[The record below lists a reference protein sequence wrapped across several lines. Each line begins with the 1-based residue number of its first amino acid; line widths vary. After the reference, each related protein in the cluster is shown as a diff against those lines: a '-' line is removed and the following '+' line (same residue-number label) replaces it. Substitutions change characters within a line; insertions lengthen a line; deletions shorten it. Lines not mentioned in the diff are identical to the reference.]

1 MTAVIYARYSC
12 DSQREESIEGQIR
25 DCIAY
30 AERQGIKILET
41 YIDRAL
47 SAKTDNRP
55 QFQKMIKDS
64 AQKLFDVIL
73 VWKLDRFARNRYDSA
88 HYKNILK
95 KNNVKVMSATESIS
109 QGAEGILLESL
120 LEGMAEYYS
129 AELAEKVT
137 RGLHENALKS
147 KFNGGTLTIGYKI
160 DENRR
165 YAINPETAPFVLEC
179 YKMYLEGMTIKQLVK
194 AMNEKGMRNTWG
206 TEMTITT
213 MTNLLKNR
221 RYLGEYRY
229 GDIVNKGEIPQI
241 IPDKLFNAVQKAIAK
256 NRRAPARHKATDDYL
271 LTTKLVCGNCGSAL
285 VGEIGTSQNGSK
297 YRYYRCISAKR
308 KRGCDKKKG
317 HTKDVLETLV
327 LQQIMKIIMDDE
339 TIDKIADLALE
350 QQSKENITLPALR
363 KQLSDINKSID
374 NVLNAIQNGIYTT
387 STKERLTKLEKSKE
401 EVELLIAK
409 EEIEKPF
416 LSKEEIVQWFYE
428 LRKFN
433 IDTLMARKC
442 LINAFVNSIAVYDEK
457 LQIVFNYRDGIET
470 IPYNLHTSSVL
481 KSFCPPFRVFIT
493 DSSDEHSIFIR
504 FFIVFSLCIE
514 QVLACSFLLCCE
526 IFNSHT
532 LPHIQFEVFL
542 I

>member
-12 DSQREESIEGQIR
+12 DSQREESIEGQLR
-25 DCIAY
+25 ECMAY
-30 AERQGIKILET
+30 AERQGITVLET

-64 AQKLFDVIL
+64 TQKLFDVVL

-129 AELAEKVT
+129 AELAEKVA
-137 RGLHENALKS
+137 RGMHENALKS
-147 KFNGGTLTIGYKI
+147 KFNGGTLTIGYRI

-179 YKMYLEGMTIKQLVK
+179 YKKYLEGITIKKLVK
-194 AMNEKGMRNTWG
+194 VMNERGMRNTWG

-241 IPDKLFNAVQKAIAK
+241 IPDKLFDDVQKAIAK

-271 LTTKLVCGNCGSAL
+271 LTTKLVCGSCGSL
-285 VGEIGTSQNGSK
+285 WVGEIGTSRNGVK
-297 YRYYRCISAKR
+297 HRYYKCINAKR
-308 KRGCDKKKG
+308 KRGCTKKKG
-317 HTKDVLETLV
+317 LKKEWLEELV
-327 LQQIMKIIMDDE
+327 IAKIMKLIMSDEIIN
-339 TIDKIADLALE
+339 KIADLAIE
-350 QQSKENITLPALR
+350 QQSKENIALPALR
-363 KQLSDINKSID
+363 TQLKDIHKSID
-374 NVLNAIQNGIYTT
+374 NILKAIEDGIYTS
-387 STKERLTKLEKSKE
+387 STKERLQNLEKSRD

-409 EEIEKPF
+409 EEIKKPF
-416 LSKEEIVQWFYE
+416 LSKEDIIIWFNE
-428 LRKFN
+428 LRQLN
-433 IDTLMARKC
+433 TDSLAARKC
-442 LINAFVNSIAVYDEK
+442 LIDIFINSIVVYEDK
-457 LQIVFNYRDGIET
+457 LQIIFNYRDGTET
-470 IPYNLHTSSVL
+470 IPFEIITCSDIKSYFLPNKTDTHSSI
-481 KSFCPPFRVFIT
+481 CFI
-493 DSSDEHSIFIR
+493 F
-504 FFIVFSLCIE
+504 V
-514 QVLACSFLLCCE
+514 
-526 IFNSHT
+526 
-532 LPHIQFEVFL
+532 
-542 I
+542 

>member
-25 DCIAY
+25 ECMSY
-30 AERQGIKILET
+30 AEKQGINILET

-64 AQKLFDVIL
+64 TQKLFDIVL

-88 HYKNILK
+88 HYKNLLK
-95 KNNVKVMSATESIS
+95 KNNVKVMSATETIS

-129 AELAEKVT
+129 AELAEKVA

-165 YAINPETAPFVLEC
+165 YAIDPEAAPFVLEC
-179 YKMYLEGMTIKQLVK
+179 YKKYLEGMTIKGLVK
-194 AMNEKGMRNTWG
+194 YMNEKGMRNTWG

-241 IPDKLFNAVQKAIAK
+241 IPEKIFDDVQKAIAK

-271 LTTKLVCGNCGSAL
+271 LTTKLICGNCGSL
-285 VGEIGTSQNGSK
+285 WVGEIGTSGTGAK
-297 YRYYRCISAKR
+297 HRYYKCINAKR
-308 KRGCDKKKG
+308 KKGCTKRKGLKKEW
-317 HTKDVLETLV
+317 LENLV
-327 LQQIMKIIMDDE
+327 VTQIMKLIMDDE
-339 TIDKIADLALE
+339 VIDRIADLAIE
-350 QQSKENITLPALR
+350 QQHKENITLPALR
-363 KQLSDINKSID
+363 SKLKDINKSIE
-374 NVLNAIQNGIYTT
+374 NILKAIEDGIYTS
-387 STKERLTKLEKSKE
+387 STKERLQNLEKSRAE
-401 EVELLIAK
+401 TELLI
-409 EEIEKPF
+409 
-416 LSKEEIVQWFYE
+416 SKEEIKKPVLSKQDIIAWFCE

-433 IDTLMARKC
+433 TDSPAARKC
-442 LINAFVNSIAVYDEK
+442 LIEIFINSIVVYDDK
-457 LQIVFNYRDGIET
+457 LQIIFNYRDGTET
-470 IPYNLHTSSVL
+470 VPYEIHTSSDT
-481 KSFCPPFRVFIT
+481 KINFPPDT
-493 DSSDEHSIFIR
+493 
-504 FFIVFSLCIE
+504 
-514 QVLACSFLLCCE
+514 
-526 IFNSHT
+526 
-532 LPHIQFEVFL
+532 
-542 I
+542 